1 MSRIPGNVRCILR
14 SSNVLL
20 SIHWSREI
28 VVQFAEWYR
37 FPDKLSLSF
46 SFFLSPFLLLNY
58 FPRGSALSC
67 ANRAKYVKVREIRWI
82 LCNAEWMIFLGRGF
96 LSATCGMYEDF
107 PCPGTSFVDTFQKNI
122 FLCRCFFLLSNLRF
136 RDSFTIVRNKGFGA

>member
-14 SSNVLL
+14 SSNVLS

-46 SFFLSPFLLLNY
+46 SSSLSFFLSSSYWITFHVVRPWVVRIERSMWKLERFAGFCVTLNGWY
-58 FPRGSALSC
+58 SWVAVFWAQHVACMRTFRVLELPLS
-67 ANRAKYVKVREIRWI
+67 I
-82 LCNAEWMIFLGRGF
+82 LFKRISFSVDVFFIVELTVPGF
-96 LSATCGMYEDF
+96 IY
-107 PCPGTSFVDTFQKNI
+107 
-122 FLCRCFFLLSNLRF
+122 
-136 RDSFTIVRNKGFGA
+136 DSKK

>member
-1 MSRIPGNVRCILR
+1 MLGVYYDRRTCCRPFTGLAR
-14 SSNVLL
+14 SSFSLRNDIGFLI
-20 SIHWSREI
+20 SC
-28 VVQFAEWYR
+28 
-37 FPDKLSLSF
+37 LSLSF
-46 SFFLSPFLLLNY
+46 SFSLLLNY

-67 ANRAKYVKVREIRWI
+67 ANRAKYVKVGEIRWI

-122 FLCRCFFLLSNLRF
+122 FLRRCFFYCRTYGSGIHSR
-136 RDSFTIVRNKGFGA
+136 

>member
-1 MSRIPGNVRCILR
+1 MSRIPGNVRCILW
-14 SSNVLL
+14 SSNVLS

-37 FPDKLSLSF
+37 FPDKLSFSFSLSF
-46 SFFLSPFLLLNY
+46 SLPLLLNY

-67 ANRAKYVKVREIRWI
+67 ANRAKHVKVGEIRWI

-122 FLCRCFFLLSNLRF
+122 FLRRCFFFIVELTVPGF
-136 RDSFTIVRNKGFGA
+136 IRDSKK